1 MQQLQDLAAPL
12 GRILLALMFVL
23 AGLNKISGY
32 SGVQGYM
39 DSMGVPGALL
49 PAVIALE
56 ILGGVLLML
65 GWHTRLNAFLLAGF
79 TIVATAIFHSNLG
92 DQTQMLFFMK
102 NLAITGGLLLV
113 VALGAGPYSIDNRQR
128 G

>member
-113 VALGAGPYSIDNRQR
+113 VALGAGPYSIDKRQR